1 MIAKISL
8 SFITFVL
15 CATNIAQAQTYQPSN
30 RVPVADNT
38 LGTQVTGTNNNFNIN
53 GGTTRGTST
62 FHSFQD
68 FSVPTGGSATF
79 TTGTG
84 TQAIVTRVT
93 GNLSSDINGTINTQG
108 ANFFLINPNGVV
120 FGPNAQLNVGKAFV
134 ATTANSATLTDANGT
149 AYTFGTSNPND
160 APLLSINSNV
170 GLNVSQ
176 LNFAGNNGEIVN
188 YGTLRTGNL
197 DQYIGL
203 IGGNISL
210 DAGSGGGNIV
220 APGGR
225 VDLGGLSTAG
235 TVKINSQGFVYDT
248 TAATKLVR
256 NDINI
261 IDGARVDVTST
272 PARNN
277 TVNTFFF
284 NNATSS
290 GSVINID
297 ANNVRIFNRVP
308 VPETGYREPIAQ
320 SSTGNDTSTTTIDD
334 NALPRTRRISRL
346 TNEPDQVVQACEEGD
361 RKLTITGRGGIPTNA
376 NEILGSD
383 VIWQDPRATSEVTTT
398 PSNNSTAISKLPP
411 PAIGWVTDDQGNV
424 VLLGANS
431 SGVPTGNPASCSSR
445 QPS

>member
-15 CATNIAQAQTYQPSN
+15 CGTNIAQAQTYQPSN
-30 RVPVADNT
+30 RAPVADNT
-38 LGTQVTGTNNNFNIN
+38 LGTQVTGTNNNFIIN
-53 GGTTRGTST
+53 GGTTRGTSI

-84 TQAIVTRVT
+84 TQAVVTRVT
-93 GNLSSDINGTINTQG
+93 GNFPSDINGAVNTQG

-134 ATTANSATLTDANGT
+134 ATTANNATLTDANGT
-149 AYTFGTSNPND
+149 SYTFGTSNPND

-170 GLNVSQ
+170 GLNITR
-176 LNFAGNNGEIVN
+176 LNFAGNNGPIIN
-188 YGTLRTGNL
+188 YGTLRTGNP

-203 IGGNISL
+203 IGGNITL
-210 DAGSGGGNIV
+210 DAGNGGGNIV

-235 TVKINSQGFVYDT
+235 SVNINRQGFVYDT
-248 TAATKLVR
+248 TASTGLVR

-261 IDGARVDVTST
+261 IDGARVDVASSPPT
-272 PARNN
+272 RNI
-277 TVNTFFF
+277 VNTFFF

-290 GSVINID
+290 GGVINID
-297 ANNVRIFNRVP
+297 ANNVRIFNRTP
-308 VPETGYREPIAQ
+308 TNFREPIAQ
-320 SSTGNDTSTTTIDD
+320 SATGNDTSTTTLDD
-334 NALPRTRRISRL
+334 SALPRTRRISRL
-346 TNEPDQVVQACEEGD
+346 ANEPDQVVQACEEGD

-383 VIWQDPRATSEVTTT
+383 VIWQDSRSTNNVTTA
-398 PSNNSTAISKLPP
+398 PSNTSTAISKLPP
-411 PAIGWVTDDQGNV
+411 PAIGWETDNQGNV
-424 VLLGANS
+424 VLLAANS
-431 SGVPTGNPASCSSR
+431 SGVPTGNPATCPPR